1 MAYVVKYRTLAAT
14 QENSIVKLD
23 ILENNYVGNII
34 EYNNAVL
41 ELQYIP
47 SSDDPFEPIY
57 ASQLRVELDVTN
69 NVADM
74 PNFVTL
80 DDRKY
85 LCKLYKDN
93 VLEWQG
99 WALSDNVQF
108 RFTTGIKIIQFNAIC
123 GLGLLDK
130 INFSELEST
139 PTATYKSII
148 YCLSKALYD
157 IEIQSDIFASVSIY
171 AESMNDRNDEDYFDP
186 FQQSYIQLSG
196 IIKNNEYI
204 TSYQLIKDILFSFGC
219 RIFYA
224 KGRWNIVQV
233 NQMAL
238 DNPYFTL
245 YDYEGAIIDSGT
257 FTGIINVPTDA
268 IFLDNSQLKIFKK
281 GFNNIISENTIES
294 AENYIFN
301 STLKLNDTVEA
312 DGWVR
317 TNGGSGFIDLI
328 EKPEQENN
336 YWLLTTSGGVGP
348 FAQVQ
353 TDELFLIA
361 KNDII
366 SLSFDI
372 IDSTPQTSPS
382 TETTA
387 ILIITISN
395 GTQTYFISD
404 ELVGDKKGAWRS
416 MIISPNYYDITGQSI
431 RGSFNLDSFPAPISG
446 LVSIGFRLNSTTG
459 NYFMSG
465 NYNVVA
471 KSDLKKVIIK
481 SEINNTKEYNKKVSF
496 PFGVNSNVPGKY
508 SYKGFIS
515 DINGNM
521 LVNWYNFER
530 PTDTYYSLAQLMV
543 KNYVIQY
550 RKNIINIDSVIQ
562 NLNSGFGTLEFNDTD
577 PSQINVSQNKY
588 LLGNSTINYSKNEC
602 LNTLLEVSATDQ
614 NATIST
620 VYQNLTEGTTPTTNC
635 VNGVSYE
642 VVSIGDVS
650 YATCEGDAVIVNSG
664 GIGPNTIAGCIQF
677 GSLLPYFGNGTPAT
691 IIDISYGGPCG

>member
-1 MAYVVKYRTLAAT
+1 MAYEVKYRTTVAT
-14 QENSIVKLD
+14 QGADTIKLD
-23 ILENNYVGNII
+23 ILEDSYSGSII
-34 EYNNAVL
+34 QYDTISL
-41 ELQYIP
+41 QLQYIP

-69 NVADM
+69 NIADM
-74 PNFVTL
+74 PDFVTL
-80 DDRKY
+80 NDRKY
-85 LCKLYKDN
+85 LCKLYKN
-93 VLEWQG
+93 NILEWQG

-108 RFTTGIKIIQFNAIC
+108 RFTTGIKVIEFNAIC
-123 GLGLLDK
+123 GLGILDK
-130 INFSELEST
+130 INFSESQNT
-139 PTATYKSII
+139 PTASYKSII

-157 IEIQSDIFASVSIY
+157 IELQSDIFCSVSIY
-171 AESMNDRNDEDYFDP
+171 AESMNDRSDETYFDP
-186 FQQSYIQLSG
+186 FQQAYIQLSG

-224 KGRWNIVQV
+224 KGRWNIVQI

-245 YDYEGAIIDSGT
+245 YDYEGTIIDSGT
-257 FTGIINVPTDA
+257 FTDIINVPTDA

-301 STLKLNDTVEA
+301 STLKLNDSLEA
-312 DGWVR
+312 EGWTR
-317 TNGGSGFIDLI
+317 INSGSGFVDLV
-328 EKPEQENN
+328 EKPDQENN
-336 YWLLTTSGGVGP
+336 YWLLTTSGGAGP
-348 FAQVQ
+348 LAQVQ

-382 TETTA
+382 GETSA

-395 GTQTYFISD
+395 ATETYFISD
-404 ELVGDKKGAWRS
+404 ELSGDKKGAWRL
-416 MIISPNYYDITGQSI
+416 MTISPNYYNITGQSI
-431 RGSFNLDSFPAPISG
+431 RGSFNFDSFPAPISG
-446 LVSIGFRLNSTTG
+446 LVSIGLRLNSNTG
-459 NYFMSG
+459 NYFMSA
-465 NYNVVA
+465 NYKVVA

-481 SEINNTKEYNKKVSF
+481 SQINNTKEYTKKVTF
-496 PFGVNSNVPGKY
+496 PFGINSNVPGKY

-515 DINGNM
+515 DIDGNM

-562 NLNSGFGTLEFNDTD
+562 NLNSGFNRLDFNDSD
-577 PSQINVSQNKY
+577 PAQINVSQNRY
-588 LLGNSTINYSKNEC
+588 LLGNSTIIYNKNEC
-602 LNTLLEVSATDQ
+602 QNTLLEVSATNQ
-614 NATIST
+614 NATITT
-620 VYQNLTEGTTPTTNC
+620 VYQNLTEGTEPTTNC
-635 VNGVSYE
+635 VNGAAYE
-642 VVSIGDVS
+642 VIAVGDVS
-650 YATCEGDAVIVNSG
+650 YATCEGESVIVSSG

-691 IIDISYGGPCG
+691 ITDISYGGPCG